1 MAPLLTASAR
11 PSGAPHRLILMG
23 NFPFALR
30 SVVWPGRLNNGV
42 RHHGKLLDPGIRTAN
57 EEVQLGGDRVRSSG
71 LDNIV
76 HLMAIF
82 AIKRRPV
89 SDPRDHPTA
98 RITLKSAPA
107 PKSLDHYS
115 SDCSPE
121 G

>member
-30 SVVWPGRLNNGV
+30 SVVWLGRLNNGV

-57 EEVQLGGDRVRSSG
+57 EEVQFGGDRVRFGG
-71 LDNIV
+71 LNDNV